1 MKTVQEKIAIMQ
13 AFVDGKKIQFY
24 SHIKEKW
31 VTWDHHND
39 PSFDWGTCDYR
50 IAEDYELKAYNLYPG
65 FTRSATMLQ
74 DNSRKWMR
82 AIINAVKAGEI
93 Q

>member
-13 AFVDGKKIQFY
+13 AYVDGKKIETRRLP
-24 SHIKEKW
+24 HN
-31 VTWDHHND
+31 TWELWKTINGD
-39 PSFDWGTCDYR
+39 PKFDWVHCDYR

-65 FTRSATMLQ
+65 HAAPRIADDT
-74 DNSRKWMR
+74 RKWMR